1 MNGPRLNDNL
11 TTIRTRQPMSNTVQP
26 SNPSD
31 NSASVLIVEDERQLA
46 DLYAMWL
53 AGTYDVETAYNG
65 KEALSKLDDSVNV
78 VLLDRRMPSIDGD
91 EVLEQIQE
99 QGLECQVVIVSAV
112 IPDFDVIEMGFDDY
126 LTKPVD
132 ENDLH
137 NAVEQMLTRTD
148 CNQRIQEFYQLTS
161 KKAVLES
168 EKSDAELRT
177 SEEYDELLERITVV
191 RNQLEETT
199 AELDKEDFEAA
210 FHTFDSGSHDRP
222 FDTEGNETNG

>member
-1 MNGPRLNDNL
+1 
-11 TTIRTRQPMSNTVQP
+11 
-26 SNPSD
+26 
-31 NSASVLIVEDERQLA
+31 
-46 DLYAMWL
+46 
-53 AGTYDVETAYNG
+53 
-65 KEALSKLDDSVNV
+65 
-78 VLLDRRMPSIDGD
+78 
-91 EVLEQIQE
+91 
-99 QGLECQVVIVSAV
+99 
-112 IPDFDVIEMGFDDY
+112 
-126 LTKPVD
+126 
-132 ENDLH
+132 
-137 NAVEQMLTRTD
+137 MLTQTYF
-148 CNQRIQEFYQLTS
+148 NQTIQEFYQLTS